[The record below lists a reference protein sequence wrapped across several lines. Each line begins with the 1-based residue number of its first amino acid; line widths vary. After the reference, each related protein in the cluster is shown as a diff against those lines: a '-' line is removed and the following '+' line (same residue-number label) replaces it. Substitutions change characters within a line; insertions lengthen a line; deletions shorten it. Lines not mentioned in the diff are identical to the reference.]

1 VSRGLAFFATLA
13 FAYAAKAWYAG
24 ADADALAWILGPTA
38 WLVEAISGHV
48 FEVEPGMG
56 YLSREPAFLIAPVC
70 AGVNY
75 FVIAFTTLALG
86 FAPSGRA
93 PVQQVGW
100 LLGAAALA
108 FAATLVVNAT
118 RIALALGL
126 QGAPL
131 PPGLSAEEAHRVLGV
146 LVYLGALLVL
156 VLGVSRLVARRPDAG
171 RVAALACGLYLA
183 VTIVVPWLR
192 GAGVEPA
199 FWDHARS
206 VAVTTLAL
214 ALLLAT
220 AAAAAAR
227 VRSQASARRRCRPPP
242 GPRA

>member
-13 FAYAAKAWYAG
+13 FAYASKAWYAG

-38 WLVEAISGHV
+38 WLVEAFSGHV
-48 FEVEPGMG
+48 FEAERGMG
-56 YLSREPAFLIAPVC
+56 YLSRELAFLIAPVC

-86 FAPSGRA
+86 FAPRRSAAA
-93 PVQQVGW
+93 PQVGW

-118 RIALALGL
+118 RITLALGL
-126 QGAPL
+126 QGASL
-131 PPGLSAEEAHRVLGV
+131 PGWLSAEEAHRLLGV

-156 VLGVSRLVARRPDAG
+156 VVGVSRLVARRPDAG
-171 RVAALACGLYLA
+171 AVAWLACGLYLA
-183 VTIVVPWLR
+183 VTIGVPWLG
-192 GAGVEPA
+192 GAGGEPG
-199 FWDHARS
+199 FGDHARS
-206 VAVTTLAL
+206 VAAATLAM

-220 AAAAAAR
+220 VVAAAGR
-227 VRSQASARRRCRPPP
+227 VRSLASARRRPRPPP

>member
-38 WLVEAISGHV
+38 WLVEAFSGHV
-48 FEVEPGMG
+48 FEAERGMG
-56 YLSREPAFLIAPVC
+56 YLSRELAFLIAPVC

-86 FAPSGRA
+86 FAPRRSAAA
-93 PVQQVGW
+93 PQVGW

-108 FAATLVVNAT
+108 FAAMLVVNAT
-118 RIALALGL
+118 RITLALGL
-126 QGAPL
+126 QGASL
-131 PPGLSAEEAHRVLGV
+131 PGWLSAEEAHRLLGV

-156 VLGVSRLVARRPDAG
+156 VVGVSRLVARRPDAG
-171 RVAALACGLYLA
+171 AVAWLACGLYLA
-183 VTIVVPWLR
+183 VTIGVPWLG
-192 GAGVEPA
+192 GAGGEPG
-199 FWDHARS
+199 FGDHARS
-206 VAVTTLAL
+206 VAAATLAM

-220 AAAAAAR
+220 VVAAAGR
-227 VRSQASARRRCRPPP
+227 VRSLASARRRPRPPP